1 MFKRFMACASIIAF
15 IASTPVAMADNVD
28 MPAAERAANAK
39 EYAKRKAQGL
49 PVDEPRGRGSAK
61 KTQKGKKQQPEQQAA
76 QSASQRC
83 QEAVNNAQKMAV
95 GTSVLSAVVGFV
107 PFGGAASGIAG
118 AAAGVG
124 ASAVGEIA
132 RQKSAA
138 AMQENC

>member
-1 MFKRFMACASIIAF
+1 MLKRIIACASIFAVL
-15 IASTPVAMADNVD
+15 ASTPVAIADNVD

-49 PVDEPRGRGSAK
+49 PVDEPRGRGAAK

-76 QSASQRC
+76 QNAQRC
-83 QEAVNNAQKMAV
+83 QEAVKSAQNTAV
-95 GTSVLSAVVGFV
+95 ATSVLSAVVGFV
-107 PFGGAASGIAG
+107 PFGGAASGVAG

-132 RQKSAA
+132 RQKASAA
-138 AMQENC
+138 VQGNC